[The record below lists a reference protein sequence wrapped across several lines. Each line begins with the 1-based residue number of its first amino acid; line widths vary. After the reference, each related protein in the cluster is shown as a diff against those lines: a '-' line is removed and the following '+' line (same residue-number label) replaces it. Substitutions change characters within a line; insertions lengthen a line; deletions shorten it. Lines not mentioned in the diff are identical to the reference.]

1 MSNAINWFE
10 IPVTDLARAKRFY
23 SNLLAAEL
31 RQESMNG
38 IDMAILPYQQG
49 GVGGALVQGEQFVP
63 SEKGAVV
70 YLNAGEDLDGILS
83 RAETAGGKVVMG
95 RTLLSEQIGSI
106 AFVQDTEGNK
116 VGFHTRH

>member
-1 MSNAINWFE
+1 MSNALNWFE
-10 IPVTDLARAKRFY
+10 IPVADLTRAKRFY
-23 SNLLAAEL
+23 SSLLAAEL

-38 IDMAILPYQQG
+38 IDMAIFPYQQG

-83 RAETAGGKVVMG
+83 RTEPAGGKVMMG

-106 AFVQDTEGNK
+106 AFVQDTEGNR

>member
-1 MSNAINWFE
+1 MSNALNWFE
-10 IPVTDLARAKRFY
+10 IPVADLARAKRFY
-23 SNLLAAEL
+23 GSLLAAEL

-63 SEKGAVV
+63 SAQGAVV

-83 RAETAGGKVVMG
+83 RVEPAGGKVVMG

-106 AFVQDTEGNK
+106 AFVQDTEGNR
-116 VGFHTRH
+116 VGLHTRH